1 MVRLCLLALLA
12 APAVAEDFDKALR
25 SLKGD
30 DRDRRR
36 AALDAFAKGELEPAT
51 AYQRDRALETL
62 RRFLSDRFPGDDR
75 AQAFRAI
82 GRLSTDRGYGA
93 LLERLSSDGDDRVLE
108 AAEEA
113 FRAVPEAE
121 AGALLDEVTR
131 RIEEAGDPL
140 VRAVYVRVLGALPGA
155 AARIRLRSTM
165 PDDWCPRAAAA
176 HALARDKSPEALPLL
191 VELLDSDDPALLT
204 AAIESLT
211 ALTRKDLGRDPVAW
225 KTWWETRD
233 KVAPIDEAL
242 ARKEGGP
249 GGGEPKPDGERR
261 TVARPPTT
269 RKTIGGTYFGIPVAG
284 SKVAF
289 VCDVSGSMRYKLDL
303 SYEQLSRA
311 VKALPST
318 SQFEVVF
325 FNEHVWPWRGR
336 LSRAD
341 PVTKE
346 LLLRHL
352 PTIEVKNYTNLFEAI
367 ETALALGVDEVFVIS
382 DGEPNRGRKQ
392 FADEILA
399 ELKRLN
405 TRGTRIHTVSV
416 IRTVDGDEHV
426 SVLKRIADENGGEH
440 IERTL
445 R

>member
-1 MVRLCLLALLA
+1 MLRLFLLGLFVVPA
-12 APAVAEDFDKALR
+12 AGEDFDKALR

-36 AALDAFAKGELEPAT
+36 AALDAFAKGELEPKT
-51 AYQRDRALETL
+51 DYQRERALETL

-82 GRLSTDRGYGA
+82 GRLATGRAYES
-93 LLERLSSDGDDRVLE
+93 LLDRLSSDADDRVLE
-108 AAEEA
+108 AVEEA
-113 FRAVPEAE
+113 FRTAPET
-121 AGALLDEVTR
+121 LLDEVST
-131 RIEEAGDPL
+131 RIERAEDPL

-155 AARIRLRSTM
+155 AARIRVRATM
-165 PDDWCPRAAAA
+165 PDDWCPRSAAAL
-176 HALARDKSPEALPLL
+176 ALARDKSPEALPPL
-191 VELLDSDDPALLT
+191 VALLDSDDPALLT

-225 KTWWETRD
+225 RTWWETRD
-233 KVAPIDEAL
+233 QVAPIEEAL
-242 ARKEGGP
+242 AGKEGGA
-249 GGGEPKPDGERR
+249 GGGPWPDGEPR
-261 TVARPPTT
+261 TVSRPPST

-318 SQFEVVF
+318 TQFEVVF

-352 PTIEVKNYTNLFEAI
+352 PTIEVKNYTNLFDAI
-367 ETALALGVDEVFVIS
+367 ETALSLGVDEIFVIS

-392 FADEILA
+392 FPDEILS

-405 TRGTRIHTVSV
+405 TKGTKIHTVSV
-416 IRTVDGDEHV
+416 IRTVDGEEHV
-426 SVLKRIADENGGEH
+426 SVLKRIAEDNGGEH

>member
-1 MVRLCLLALLA
+1 MVRLLLLALFA
-12 APAVAEDFDKALR
+12 APAAGEDFDKALR
-25 SLKGD
+25 SLRGD

-36 AALDAFAKGELEPAT
+36 AALDAFARGELGPAT
-51 AYQRDRALETL
+51 DYQRDRALDVL

-82 GRLSTDRGYGA
+82 GRLGTDRAYGA
-93 LLERLSSDGDDRVLE
+93 LLDRLASDADDRVLG

-113 FRAVPEAE
+113 FRAAPES
-121 AGALLDEVTR
+121 LLDDVTL
-131 RIEEAGDPL
+131 RIEKAEDPL

-155 AARIRLRSTM
+155 AARIRLRATM
-165 PDDWCPRAAAA
+165 PDEWCPRAAAA
-176 HALARDKSPEALPLL
+176 LALSRDKSPEALPPL

-211 ALTRKDLGRDPVAW
+211 ALTRKDLGRDPAAW
-225 KTWWETRD
+225 KAWWETRD
-233 KVAPIDEAL
+233 QVAPIEEAL
-242 ARKEGGP
+242 AGKEGGE
-249 GGGEPKPDGERR
+249 GGGPWPDGERR
-261 TVARPPTT
+261 TVARPPSA

-303 SYEQLSRA
+303 AYEQLSRA

-318 SQFEVVF
+318 SRFEVVF

-336 LSRAD
+336 LSCAD

-352 PTIEVKNYTNLFEAI
+352 PTIEVKNYTNLFDAI
-367 ETALALGVDEVFVIS
+367 ETALALGVEEVFVVS

-392 FADEILA
+392 FPDEILA

-416 IRTVDGDEHV
+416 IRTVDGEEHV
-426 SVLKRIADENGGEH
+426 ALLKRIAEANGGQH
-440 IERTL
+440 TERTL

>member
-1 MVRLCLLALLA
+1 MLRLFLLVLLV
-12 APAVAEDFDKALR
+12 APVAAEDFDKALR
-25 SLKGD
+25 SLRAD

-36 AALDAFAKGELEPAT
+36 AALDAFAKGEIEPAS
-51 AYQRDRALETL
+51 AYQRDRAFETL

-82 GRLSTDRGYGA
+82 GLLGTDRAFDA
-93 LLERLSSDGDDRVLE
+93 LLDRLASDGDDRVLE
-108 AAEEA
+108 AAEQA
-113 FRAVPEAE
+113 FRAAPEALE
-121 AGALLDEVTR
+121 DDVTQ
-131 RIEEAGDPL
+131 RIEKADDPV
-140 VRAVYVRVLGALPGA
+140 VRAGYIRVLGALPGTE
-155 AARIRLRSTM
+155 ARIRLRAAM
-165 PDDWCPRAAAA
+165 ADDWCPRAAAA
-176 HALARDKSPEALPLL
+176 LALARDKSPDALPPLIA
-191 VELLDSDDPALLT
+191 LLDSDDPALLT
-204 AAIESLT
+204 AAIESLMAIT
-211 ALTRKDLGRDPVAW
+211 KQDLGKDPVAW
-225 KTWWETRD
+225 KVWFETKD
-233 KVAPIDEAL
+233 KVGKIDEAL
-242 ARKEGGP
+242 AGKGGGP
-249 GGGEPKPDGERR
+249 EPKPDGETR
-261 TVARPPTT
+261 TSARPST
-269 RKTIGGTYFGIPVAG
+269 RKTIGGTYFGIPVTG

-303 SYEQLSRA
+303 SYDQLTRA

-346 LLLRHL
+346 LLVRHL
-352 PTIEVKNYTNLFEAI
+352 PTIEVKNYTNLFDAI
-367 ETALALGVDEVFVIS
+367 ETALGLGVDEIFVIS

-392 FADEILA
+392 FPDEILA
-399 ELKRLN
+399 ELKRIN
-405 TRGTRIHTVSV
+405 VRHTRIHTVSV

-426 SVLKRIADENGGEH
+426 SILKRIAEENGGEH